1 MFHMERRKYGRGAWW
16 EQMGVRWRGR
26 WTRRHWVCAEKGWC
40 MLIAFFAAEQC
51 DKGPADGSHWPTV
64 TPEEMRCYNNDILRH
79 KASVFSRLCT
89 ATSPMAT
96 LYVVLSHSNSHCR
109 CIQIVYCIAWI
120 LQSSLCSSTTTPLH
134 PMFVSERIFAYL
146 PPNADGFCRRT
157 LGNVKPT
164 PRASHWQSIV
174 FTQLSKAFVNS
185 VPWELNNLSSPARLE
200 LEASFRGFSKWR
212 HL

>member
-120 LQSSLCSSTTTPLH
+120 LQSSLCSSTTPPSTPCLSLRGYLH
-134 PMFVSERIFAYL
+134 TFHPTQTVFVAGLWEMWSPRQEL
-146 PPNADGFCRRT
+146 PIDSR
-157 LGNVKPT
+157 
-164 PRASHWQSIV
+164 
-174 FTQLSKAFVNS
+174 
-185 VPWELNNLSSPARLE
+185 LSSPSCQKLLWIQFPE
-200 LEASFRGFSKWR
+200 S
-212 HL
+212 